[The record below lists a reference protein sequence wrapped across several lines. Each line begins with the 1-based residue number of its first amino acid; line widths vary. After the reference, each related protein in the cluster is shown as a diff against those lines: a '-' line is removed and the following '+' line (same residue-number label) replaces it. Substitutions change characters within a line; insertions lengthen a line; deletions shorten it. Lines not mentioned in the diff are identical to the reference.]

1 MAVYQAPDIKDRVAT
16 GDDLYTITDEGT
28 KKKLTPSPTTI
39 EEPGTEINKALLQ
52 PLADT
57 VQTLD
62 ANIIPYTDYW
72 WRIRQNAGSYVLNIL
87 PATQIE
93 GAWSSRRSNSG
104 PDTYWVCILECWYRN
119 NGDVNDGESKD
130 PRTIKVASSVT
141 MSAAG
146 VVSLVNPTS
155 YNISQDDMNTYS
167 QRQTWAT
174 RLRGKYVS
182 GLSENASIIYK
193 IDSSADIDEWSASI
207 TVSGENTK
215 YYDYGFKMSA
225 MGSTMVQV
233 VTSRFSA
240 TTSDFTYEHSD
251 DENLYPH
258 SGTTNGVEYQ
268 FLGKISEFAPKANKF
283 NLQTINVTSAS
294 YASNVFSAAVPGDLC
309 FFMFIVSNS
318 VSHSAETISLLGDVV
333 GIVDKATGSVFW
345 IGGRITGDNSAM
357 PVMIKNQSLITG
369 RGYLN
374 SSTSPVT
381 DMAYYDDGK
390 FNFGSGYKYGPYSWS
405 LSDNFVG
412 TIYFLPLK

>member
-104 PDTYWVCILECWYRN
+104 SNTYWVCILECWYRN

-182 GLSENASIIYK
+182 GLSENSSIIYK

-207 TVSGENTK
+207 TADGENTK

-240 TTSDFTYEHSD
+240 TTSDFAYEHSD

-294 YASNVFSAAVPGDLC
+294 YASNKFSAAVPGDICL
-309 FFMFIVSNS
+309 FVIYGGNDYDSTDTGNVIGIIDKASGQVFWVGGSERQASGYSYVASNIVRSSSYISTSGDYQITTKYNNG
-318 VSHSAETISLLGDVV
+318 SLLFG
-333 GIVDKATGSVFW
+333 TGNACSENHVC
-345 IGGRITGDNSAM
+345 
-357 PVMIKNQSLITG
+357 
-369 RGYLN
+369 
-374 SSTSPVT
+374 
-381 DMAYYDDGK
+381 
-390 FNFGSGYKYGPYSWS
+390 
-405 LSDNFVG
+405 
-412 TIYFLPLK
+412 TIYFLPLS

>member
-1 MAVYQAPDIKDRVAT
+1 MAVYQAPDVKDRVAI
-16 GDDLYTITDEGT
+16 GDDLYTITDSGG

-39 EEPGTEINKALLQ
+39 EEPGTEINRALLM
-52 PLADT
+52 PLMKA
-57 VQTLD
+57 VEGLD
-62 ANIIPYTDYW
+62 ANILPYTDYW

-93 GAWSSRRSNSG
+93 NAYQSKTDNAGRT
-104 PDTYWVCILECWYRN
+104 TYWVCILECFYRN
-119 NGDVNDGESKD
+119 NGNENDREYKD

-141 MSAAG
+141 MSSSG
-146 VVSLVNPTS
+146 KVSLVNPTS
-155 YNISQDDMNTYS
+155 YNISQDDMNSYS
-167 QRQTWAT
+167 QRETWAS

-182 GLSENASIIYK
+182 GLSESPSTIYK

-215 YYDYGFKMSA
+215 YYDYGFEMSA
-225 MGSTMVQV
+225 VGSTMVQV

-294 YASNVFSAAVPGDLC
+294 YASNKFSAAVPGNLC
-309 FFMFIVSNS
+309 FFMLNMITDPYSTSCGNFIGIIDKVSGN
-318 VSHSAETISLLGDVV
+318 
-333 GIVDKATGSVFW
+333 VFW
-345 IGGRITGDNSAM
+345 VGG
-357 PVMIKNQSLITG
+357 NQ
-369 RGYLN
+369 N
-374 SSTSPVT
+374 SSAYAGCNIAHCDAYLYARGVFSTTTTSLEYI
-381 DMAYYDDGK
+381 AKYSNG
-390 FNFGSGYKYGPYSWS
+390 NLLFGSGNDHYIDGNY
-405 LSDNFVG
+405 VG
-412 TIYFLPLK
+412 TLYFLPLK